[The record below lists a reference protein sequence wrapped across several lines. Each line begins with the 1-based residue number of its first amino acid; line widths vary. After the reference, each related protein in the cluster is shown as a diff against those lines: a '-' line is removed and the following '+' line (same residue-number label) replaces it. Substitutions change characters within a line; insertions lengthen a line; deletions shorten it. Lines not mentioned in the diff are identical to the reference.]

1 MLQRIVEYKI
11 HTDFSTD
18 RESAGRDRSRRPLIA
33 GARRAV
39 IKSFRKVFRKISRG
53 HRQKTLGYI

>member
-18 RESAGRDRSRRPLIA
+18 RESAGCKRPRLSLIA

-39 IKSFRKVFRKISRG
+39 IKSFREVFRKISRG
-53 HRQKTLGYI
+53 HHQKTLGYI